1 MKKTN
6 KLWLA
11 LFLALLVTALV
22 AVGLTAAAEE
32 TDPYNWQP
40 LPTSPE
46 GLAEGDY
53 YLNYTGN
60 WYNRDIQDIHLE
72 TRSDAQWYLDEDAM
86 VLKGP
91 YQYPPN
97 AFPYTLK
104 PDAYP
109 LSMKYLVYRFLTRV
123 GENWE
128 RIGMRKAVRGYR
140 LDFTALAEQ
149 VIAEND
155 ALRANDLVRLVN
167 MWEQGEWFVDFN
179 SRQLKG
185 CYAVPDWF
193 SKAWD
198 ESYQVL
204 LPSQEYFELCVTNKV
219 PQMVDLSSLQGQ
231 WDDNI
236 SWKLE
241 DGTLTISGTGVMEQ
255 QKEYYAPVHSQLHY
269 HKQTISFSSSS
280 YTDKSLLSREY
291 DNFCLAYF
299 GYSSFDILNADLA
312 FGRLDVT
319 RVADYYNSVYRL
331 VKTLVIEEGITEID
345 GGILT
350 NIFPETIIL
359 PSSLVRAGGT
369 ESYNRSAFST
379 GLTKDVYVLNAD
391 LDFNTSAIPYCGYLS
406 DRMPQSFNAYADLY
420 FKTGLLQT
428 IAEPSDGLNL
438 YEEALRNI
446 CEIRAGRYESSYSY
460 YDTSMTEATVLADWN
475 YSTGMDF
482 STTDALI
489 AEGIRVINNRFGTA
503 FATLDDVYE
512 TKPEGST
519 VAQRTDAY
527 GAAYSAFYSELLDE
541 VLAEHPEYMM
551 YIAMEESMLGQALPD
566 SEIAA
571 WFETE
576 LVPFPWFTVHGYD
589 GSMAEAAAAAS
600 GVRFVPLCT
609 IDPMHEVTEK
619 ETTPTC
625 TEAGHSKGWYCE
637 DCGAW
642 MTGEAIVPTGHTPG
656 APAREDLIPPT
667 CIVHGGYDDVVYCMQ
682 CGCEINRTHEV
693 IDAVGHAWGEWTVVK
708 APTTNEEGMEQRVCT
723 NDTSHVET
731 RTLAKLP
738 QPDNGGNDNGGNDNG
753 GSFIDTIR
761 DFFQKILDF
770 FKNLFNWMR

>member
-1 MKKTN
+1 MKK
-6 KLWLA
+6 LLSVLLA
-11 LFLALLVTALV
+11 ALLLLGTV
-22 AVGLTAAAEE
+22 AAGLSAAAEE
-32 TDPYNWQP
+32 PDPYNWQP

-72 TRSDAQWYLDEDAM
+72 TGSDAQWYLDEDAM

-91 YQYPPN
+91 YQYPPS

-149 VIAEND
+149 VIDEND
-155 ALRANDLVRLVN
+155 ALTANDLSGLVN

-193 SKAWD
+193 SQAWA
-198 ESYQVL
+198 EPYQVL
-204 LPSQEYFELCVTNKV
+204 LPSQEYFQLCVTNQV
-219 PQMVDLSSLQGQ
+219 PQMVDLSSLQGH
-231 WDDNI
+231 WNNNI

-241 DGTLTISGTGVMEQ
+241 DGTLTISGTGVMER
-255 QKEYYAPVHSQLHY
+255 QKEYHAPVHSRLHY
-269 HKQTISFSSSS
+269 HNQTISFSSGS
-280 YTDKSLLSREY
+280 YTDKDLLSEVLN
-291 DNFCLAYF
+291 DFCLAYL
-299 GYSSFDILNADLA
+299 GYSDFDVLGADLA
-312 FGRLDVT
+312 FGRLDVA

-359 PSSLVRAGGT
+359 PSSLVRAGDT
-369 ESYNRSAFST
+369 ESYSRSAFST
-379 GLTKDVYVLNAD
+379 GFAKDVYVLNAD
-391 LDFNTSAIPYCGYLS
+391 LDFSTSSIPYCGYLS
-406 DRMPQSFNAYADLY
+406 DRMPQSFDAYADLY
-420 FKTGLLQT
+420 FETALLQT
-428 IAEPSDGLNL
+428 MAEPTDGLNL

-460 YDTSMTEATVLADWN
+460 DDTSKTEATVLADWN

-512 TKPEGST
+512 TEQEGST
-519 VAQRTDAY
+519 IAQRTDAY
-527 GAAYSAFYSELLDE
+527 RAVYTAYYNDLLDE
-541 VLAEHPEYMM
+541 VLAEHPEYML
-551 YIAMEESMLGQALPD
+551 YIAMEESLLGQALPD

-571 WFETE
+571 YFETE
-576 LVPFPWFTVHGYD
+576 LVSFPWLTIHGYS
-589 GSMAEAAAAAS
+589 GSTAETAAAAS
-600 GVRFVPLCT
+600 GVQFVPVCPNNYAHT
-609 IDPMHEVTEK
+609 VIEKDAVYPRAGFHEHGHKAGLFCEVCGIPLVGGEVIHNQDGERRNEIPATVDAPGSVEIQCD
-619 ETTPTC
+619 EPTC
-625 TEAGHSKGWYCE
+625 MGWGLYE
-637 DCGAW
+637 
-642 MTGEAIVPTGHTPG
+642 
-656 APAREDLIPPT
+656 
-667 CIVHGGYDDVVYCMQ
+667 
-682 CGCEINRTHEV
+682 
-693 IDAVGHAWGEWTVVK
+693 
-708 APTTNEEGMEQRVCT
+708 
-723 NDTSHVET
+723 
-731 RTLAKLP
+731 LP
-738 QPDNGGNDNGGNDNG
+738 QLEPDEPDQPNQPDQPDQPDQPQQPSGDNGGGQSDNGGDSDSGNFFTRFVNG
-753 GSFIDTIR
+753 LKKAAKSFVDVFLRLIR
-761 DFFQKILDF
+761 WLGGK
-770 FKNLFNWMR
+770 K